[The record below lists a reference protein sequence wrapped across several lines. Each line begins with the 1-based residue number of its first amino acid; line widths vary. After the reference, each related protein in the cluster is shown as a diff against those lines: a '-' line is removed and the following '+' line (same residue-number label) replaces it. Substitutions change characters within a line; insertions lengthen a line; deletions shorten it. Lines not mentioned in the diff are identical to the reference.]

1 VAGSNKQ
8 QATNSGILA
17 ARKLS
22 DRRYIVATQMII
34 RVEQSLKDKVSRL
47 AKSEGKNLSEL
58 VRELLEKY
66 TKERDMGAYIDNLWD
81 KIGRDLSKNNISDS
95 DIENMIKQT
104 RLSNAK

>member
-1 VAGSNKQ
+1 
-8 QATNSGILA
+8 
-17 ARKLS
+17 
-22 DRRYIVATQMII
+22 MII
-34 RVEQSLKDKVSRL
+34 RVEPSLKDKASRL

-81 KIGRDLSKNNISDS
+81 KIGRNLSKENISES

-104 RLSNAK
+104 RSSNAK